1 MKRPTLVKSS
11 KVIRKLLKERF
22 EDLEL
27 RSTAITEDANN
38 RGMKFTIAMLSKYL
52 NHDNPEGGLSDD
64 GILWLCFRY
73 GINVHLLVGYP
84 VVDKK
89 TKEISLDLT
98 PKDESWSFKKLDEF
112 FPNLKKING
121 KK

>member
-11 KVIRKLLKERF
+11 KIIRKLLVNRF
-22 EDLEL
+22 EELKL
-27 RSTAITEDANN
+27 RSTTITEDANK
-38 RGMKFTIAMLSKYL
+38 RGMKFTMAMLSKYL

-73 GINVHLLVGYP
+73 GINVHLLVGFP

-89 TKEISLDLT
+89 TGDISLDVT
-98 PKDESWSFKKLDEF
+98 PRDENWSLKKLNEF
-112 FPNLKKING
+112 FPNLKKLNG